1 MACAWPAWRAAA
13 GERSPLETPHL
24 DRLAAGGTR
33 LNRHYVNNPLC
44 MPGRSTLITGL
55 TPRAH
60 GVRTNGIDL
69 DRGIPTVV
77 QALAGAGYRTHS
89 SGKTHFRIMAAPN
102 GADPLA
108 LDPLAFPEARPLWER
123 GRIDAIPVPYYGFQ
137 TVDWTGGHG
146 DVFGDYR
153 TWLRGV
159 DPDAPR
165 LLARRA
171 GTPPASG
178 AEQAWKM
185 AIPPELHYNTW
196 IADRTMTWP
205 GWRRPKRPRP
215 AGTRPAGHRPRRR
228 RPTASCGP
236 SPGAPSPPCCA
247 ARSSASRTACW
258 WRTTR
263 TTSGCACA
271 RW

>member
-13 GERSPLETPHL
+13 GERTPLETPHL

-33 LNRHYVNNPLC
+33 LDRHYVNNPLC

-77 QALAGAGYRTHS
+77 QALAGAGYRT
-89 SGKTHFRIMAAPN
+89 
-102 GADPLA
+102 
-108 LDPLAFPEARPLWER
+108 
-123 GRIDAIPVPYYGFQ
+123 
-137 TVDWTGGHG
+137 
-146 DVFGDYR
+146 
-153 TWLRGV
+153 WLRGV
-159 DPDAPR
+159 DPEAPR
-165 LLARRA
+165 LLSRQA

-215 AGTRPAGHRPRRR
+215 AGTRPAGHRPGRR

-236 SPGAPSPPCCA
+236 SPGALSPPCCA
-247 ARSSASRTACW
+247 ARSHASRTACW